1 MEASRNIFLEL
12 QNERPCPHQVRG
24 TQDSCL
30 SLSPTPGW
38 SPWDYLW
45 FSFVSAADL
54 RIAFKKK
61 KNPQEEMQRVQRP
74 KSRSASLEF
83 EKANPDNNDTIFYC
97 GVGKN
102 LKRLATR
109 KCWQGGE
116 EVYCLPLLLEGVW
129 IATVFGESLP
139 AVFINNKNTHLLT
152 IKKQSYFGDFIL
164 QK

>member
-1 MEASRNIFLEL
+1 MEASRNIFMEL
-12 QNERPCPHQVRG
+12 RNERPCPHQVRG
-24 TQDSCL
+24 TRDSCFVTEPNPWLVSLRLLLVLLRL
-30 SLSPTPGW
+30 SCWLES
-38 SPWDYLW
+38 S
-45 FSFVSAADL
+45 
-54 RIAFKKK
+54 IKK
-61 KNPQEEMQRVQRP
+61 KNPQQEMQRVQRP
-74 KSRSASLEF
+74 KSRSASLKF
-83 EKANPDNNDTIFYC
+83 EKANPDNNDTIFHC

-102 LKRLATR
+102 LKRLATC
-109 KCWQGGE
+109 KCWQSGE

>member
-12 QNERPCPHQVRG
+12 WNERPCPHQMRG

-45 FSFVSAADL
+45 FSFISAADL
-54 RIAFKKK
+54 RVTTTTTKTQ
-61 KNPQEEMQRVQRP
+61 QEEMQSVQRP
-74 KSRSASLEF
+74 KRRSTSLEF
-83 EKANPDNNDTIFYC
+83 EKANPNDNDTIFHRWA
-97 GVGKN
+97 GKN
-102 LKRLATR
+102 LKRLATC
-109 KCWQGGE
+109 KCWQGSE